1 MSNIPAFLNEFML
14 PPQEPVLKKWSFS
27 AWSLFKDVPYL
38 LYAQEVLGK
47 KRDAGAAA
55 NRGTE
60 MHAQLENYIIARN
73 AEIDGQH
80 VDIGKTD
87 INPVG
92 LAFVMR
98 LYNQGYAVKPEAK
111 VLLDRDWKIA
121 SDKEARSLTAIIDVL
136 AMKDDHVVIGDFKSG
151 RKYDLKHTQQAQ
163 LYAAV
168 VNQVLGVDTCRAEF
182 IYLDGHSPLV
192 IEFDKRLMRQA
203 VDFWKAEGERL
214 LTYGRD
220 AFAPPESLQGIPKW
234 YHEFLSDPGNY
245 DNDHFSPPWYA
256 NNT

>member
-1 MSNIPAFLNEFML
+1 MSNIPSFLAEFMP

-60 MHAQLENYIIARN
+60 MHAQLENYINQRN
-73 AEIDGQH
+73 TATVATSETPAEVNTTGLTF
-80 VDIGKTD
+80 VD
-87 INPVG
+87 
-92 LAFVMR
+92 R
-98 LYNQGYAVKPEAK
+98 LYDAGYEVRPEAK
-111 VLLDRDWKIA
+111 ILLDAQWKQVDDPKDRA
-121 SDKEARSLTAIIDVL
+121 LTAIIDVL

-192 IEFDKRLMRQA
+192 IDFDKRLMRQA

-214 LTYGRD
+214 LAYGKD

-234 YHEFLSDPGNY
+234 YHGFLSDPGNY
-245 DNDHFSPPWYA
+245 DSDHFSPPWYA

>member
-1 MSNIPAFLNEFML
+1 MTVAIPSFLMEFMP

-47 KRDAGAAA
+47 KRDSGAAA

-60 MHAQLENYIIARN
+60 MHAQLEDYINARN
-73 AEIDGQH
+73 AATVTTGTAPTEINTTGLTF
-80 VDIGKTD
+80 VDH
-87 INPVG
+87 
-92 LAFVMR
+92 
-98 LYNQGYAVKPEAK
+98 LYDAGYEVRPEAK
-111 VLLDRDWKIA
+111 ILLDAQWKQVDDPKDRA
-121 SDKEARSLTAIIDVL
+121 LTAILDVL
-136 AMKDDHVVIGDFKSG
+136 AIKGDDVIVGDFKSG

-168 VNQVLGVDTCRAEF
+168 LNQVLGVDTCRAEF
-182 IYLDGHSPLV
+182 IYLDGHSPL
-192 IEFDKRLMRQA
+192 IIDFDKRLMRQA

-214 LTYGRD
+214 LTYGKD

-234 YHEFLSDPGNY
+234 YHEFLSNPDNY
-245 DNDHFSPPWYA
+245 DKDHFSSPWYA